1 MRLIPV
7 LPSLL
12 SHVFRCIQT
21 WKRCFNHGVYLSI
34 IDKQSSYMD
43 VKYVADLL
51 PDGRIMDPATN
62 EVYTSP
68 SIYSCTI
75 KVCAN

>member
-1 MRLIPV
+1 
-7 LPSLL
+7 
-12 SHVFRCIQT
+12 
-21 WKRCFNHGVYLSI
+21 
-34 IDKQSSYMD
+34 MD